1 MLSTFAKAVTQM
13 KEIPYGDFSKNDLDD
28 KVAAINRKL
37 FYRIFDPI
45 ALYQVSYDEEG
56 NTANVIFMDINPA
69 YERVM
74 GVRRKDIIGKTFA
87 EVWPSAE
94 RQWHQLVIDVARSGR
109 SKHYE
114 GESHDTG
121 KYLYALGFSPVKG
134 QVAVIFLD
142 MTEWKRSQEALQ
154 KSESQLIRY
163 REKLRDLVAKL
174 SLAEE
179 ETRRDIAIK
188 LHDKVGYSL
197 AMIMHRLQHLYSETD
212 KEGSRQKINE
222 IMEMLSDVIQ
232 DTRNMTFEISSPLLY
247 EVGLPA
253 ALESLA
259 EQILRPHDIAMDFK
273 AIGSPD
279 NKLGRDIN
287 VLLYQMTRELLI
299 NVVKHAE
306 ATRVSIRVHFGK
318 NKVRIVVEDDGR
330 GFDDQKKRDSKCR
343 GFGLF
348 SIKERLYS
356 IGGSIQIISEPGRGT
371 IVSLVAPTGKDN
383 GDAG

>member
-1 MLSTFAKAVTQM
+1 MKAVTQM
-13 KEIPYGDFSKNDLDD
+13 KDLSYPNFSQDDLDN

-45 ALYQVSYDEEG
+45 ALYRVLYDEKG
-56 NTANVIFMDINPA
+56 NPTNVIFMDINPA

-74 GVRRKDIIGKTFA
+74 GVRRKDIIGKSFG
-87 EVWPSAE
+87 EVWPLAE
-94 RQWHQLVIDVARSGR
+94 REWHQLVLEVAQSGR
-109 SKHYE
+109 SKHHE
-114 GESHDTG
+114 GESRDTG
-121 KYLYALGFSPVKG
+121 KYLHALGFSPVKG

-142 MTEWKRSQEALQ
+142 MTEWKRSEEALH
-154 KSESQLIRY
+154 KSESLLIDY

-179 ETRRDIAIK
+179 ETRRAIATK

-197 AMIMHRLQHLYSETD
+197 AMIMHRLQHLYGEAD
-212 KEGSRQKINE
+212 KESCRQEIKE
-222 IMEMLSDVIQ
+222 IMDMLSGVIQ
-232 DTRNMTFEISSPLLY
+232 DTRSMTFEISSPLLY

-259 EQILRPHDIAMDFK
+259 EQILKPHDIAVDFK
-273 AIGSPD
+273 VIGMPGYEFD
-279 NKLGRDIN
+279 RDVS

-306 ATRVSIRVHFGK
+306 ATCVSIRVHYGK
-318 NKVRIVVEDDGR
+318 NKIRIVVEDDGK
-330 GFDDQKKRDSKCR
+330 GFDERKKRPNNHG

-356 IGGSIQIISEPGRGT
+356 IGGSIQIISEPGKGT
-371 IVSLVAPTGKDN
+371 TVSLVAPAGKD
-383 GDAG
+383 GQDAG

>member
-1 MLSTFAKAVTQM
+1 
-13 KEIPYGDFSKNDLDD
+13 
-28 KVAAINRKL
+28 
-37 FYRIFDPI
+37 
-45 ALYQVSYDEEG
+45 
-56 NTANVIFMDINPA
+56 
-69 YERVM
+69 
-74 GVRRKDIIGKTFA
+74 
-87 EVWPSAE
+87 
-94 RQWHQLVIDVARSGR
+94 
-109 SKHYE
+109 
-114 GESHDTG
+114 
-121 KYLYALGFSPVKG
+121 
-134 QVAVIFLD
+134 
-142 MTEWKRSQEALQ
+142 
-154 KSESQLIRY
+154 
-163 REKLRDLVAKL
+163 
-174 SLAEE
+174 
-179 ETRRDIAIK
+179 
-188 LHDKVGYSL
+188 
-197 AMIMHRLQHLYSETD
+197 MIMHRLQHLYSETD

-259 EQILRPHDIAMDFK
+259 EQILKPHDIAVDFK

-279 NKLGRDIN
+279 NKLDRDIN